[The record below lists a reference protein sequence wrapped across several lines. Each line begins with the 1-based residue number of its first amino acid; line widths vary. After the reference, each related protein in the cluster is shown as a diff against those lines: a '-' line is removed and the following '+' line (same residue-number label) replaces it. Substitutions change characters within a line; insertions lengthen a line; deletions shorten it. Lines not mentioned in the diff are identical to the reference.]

1 MAELRENVIEW
12 LNGQDTIAVT
22 LSQGR
27 YISKVKKLAKRHP
40 DQVKILAENE
50 DGSIF
55 AHLPIRALKLNLS
68 AKRELSEEE
77 RRKIGARLHS
87 GKNQFDVDDEDVDD
101 EGEEDD
107 WSDWDGE

>member
-12 LNGQDTIAVT
+12 INGQDTIAVT

-27 YISKVKKLAKRHP
+27 YISKVKKLAQQHP
-40 DQVKILAENE
+40 NQVKILSEND

-55 AHLPIRALKLNLS
+55 AHLPLRALKLNLS

-77 RRKIGARLHS
+77 RKKIGVRLHS
-87 GKNQFDVDDEDVDD
+87 GRSRFAEDES
-101 EGEEDD
+101 GEEDE
-107 WSDWDGE
+107 WDEWRDE

>member
-12 LNGQDTIAVT
+12 INGQDTIAVT

-40 DQVKILAENE
+40 DQVKILHENE

-68 AKRELSEEE
+68 AKRELSEED
-77 RRKIGARLHS
+77 RKKIGARLHS
-87 GKNQFDVDDEDVDD
+87 GKAQTEYDSDDDDEVDEWEDWDD
-101 EGEEDD
+101 E
-107 WSDWDGE
+107 